1 MSEEFR
7 QGSSLIGVD
16 AISPAALG
24 RDRVLITR
32 DQILQWKLEGRQFY
46 VQQGDAGTKL
56 NFAET
61 AYDEDQPQ
69 FALTVPQGELLIPLS
84 LNVTLEDTTG
94 TELHLIWSTT
104 TNNIGVGTST
114 LLTPVNYRRDAKFA
128 TSVGANSL
136 YTGNATAAT
145 GLIEVRRWYHG
156 YAQVAVSDTDQ
167 THHRW
172 TIGDPDMPI
181 LLGPATLQMHVY
193 ATGTA
198 PQGFGEYTWVSVEA
212 ASQGL

>member
-1 MSEEFR
+1 MAEEYK
-7 QGSSLIGVD
+7 QGSSLIAVG
-16 AISPAALG
+16 ALAPATLG
-24 RDRVLITR
+24 RDSIQITR
-32 DQILQWKLEGRQFY
+32 DAILQWKLEGRSFY
-46 VQQGDAGTKL
+46 AQQGDAGTKL

-69 FALTVPQGELLIPLS
+69 FALTVPTGAILIPLS
-84 LNVTLEDTTG
+84 LAVTLEDTTG

-104 TNNIGVGTST
+104 TNSIGVGTST
-114 LLTPVNYRRDAKFA
+114 LLTPVNYRRDAPFA
-128 TSVGANSL
+128 SPIGANSL

-145 GLIEVRRWYHG
+145 GLIEVRRWHHS
-156 YAQVAVSDTDQ
+156 YAQVAVTDTDQ

-172 TIGDPDMPI
+172 TIDDPDMPI

-198 PQGFGEYTWVSVEA
+198 PQGFGEYTWIYLDAVSL
-212 ASQGL
+212 GL

>member
-1 MSEEFR
+1 MSEEFV
-7 QGSSLIGVD
+7 QGSSLIAVGAV
-16 AISPAALG
+16 SPAALS
-24 RDRVLITR
+24 RDRILITR
-32 DQILQWKLEGRQFY
+32 DAIFQWRMEGRSFY
-46 VQQGDAGTKL
+46 VQQGDVGTKL

-69 FALTVPQGELLIPLS
+69 FALTVPAGAVLIPLS

-114 LLTPVNYRRDAKFA
+114 LLTPVNRRRDALYS
-128 TSVGANSL
+128 TPVGANSL

-145 GLIEVRRWYHG
+145 GLIEVKRWYHA

-167 THHRW
+167 THHKW
-172 TIGDPDMPI
+172 TIDDPDMPI
-181 LLGPATLQMHVY
+181 LDRK
-193 ATGTA
+193 
-198 PQGFGEYTWVSVEA
+198 SVV
-212 ASQGL
+212 